1 MQHKTDIAAEALK
14 ATPPVTVASATLAG
28 ATLND
33 IVLIATLI
41 YIVLQA
47 SFLLY
52 RWWRVHTGRGG
63 DGD

>member
-1 MQHKTDIAAEALK
+1 MQQKIDVAAEALK

-28 ATLND
+28 VSLND
-33 IVLIATLI
+33 VVLLATLI

-52 RWWRVHTGRGG
+52 RWWRMHTGQGG